1 MPAVSQKIR
10 TGLVELRTPIGSVYV
25 SPSFWERIYLLWTF
39 RNFQS
44 LPKLVLNRHQQHLI
58 DKLCR
63 EAIVSR
69 NGPIARARV
78 IGAVE
83 NVYLMPDRKTEA
95 AAPTSKLVE
104 LETTSADVAALRA
117 VGSEGIS
124 IRSNRA
130 AYNRIDVGR
139 RLHRQSVKVQ
149 YISAP
154 KPDSAEQSET
164 KEASPASVDSDA
176 RRTWSRNR
184 VGWALVAACGAAL
197 LAILFDFR
205 EVRLAPPIT
214 VPQVAIEAHESAL
227 SIPSAAVA
235 PPEKVQQSMPA
246 ERRQPTTITALK
258 PSSPV
263 VSSRQHESTQR
274 KAVLLPRQSVATMDS
289 TPRERLQVAE
299 APERGFSYPVLPNP
313 TLTGEVSLKA
323 VIGADGTVTEVDVLS
338 GKPALA
344 AAAVRAVRH
353 WRYRSHELKGHAVEA
368 ETNIVI
374 SFVASDAVSISFPA
388 ERMSART
395 APIPE
400 PTLPATNNPATL
412 GPVSTTNATD

>member
-1 MPAVSQKIR
+1 MPAVPQKIR
-10 TGLVELRTPIGSVYV
+10 TGLLELRTRIGSVYV

-44 LPKLVLNRHQQHLI
+44 LPKQVLNRHQQHLI

-63 EAIVSR
+63 AAIVSR
-69 NGPIARARV
+69 NGPIARARI

-104 LETTSADVAALRA
+104 LGATSADVGALRA

-139 RLHRQSVKVQ
+139 LHRQSANVQ
-149 YISAP
+149 YISAL
-154 KPDSAEQSET
+154 KRDSAEQSET
-164 KEASPASVDSDA
+164 REASPASVDSDA

-184 VGWALVAACGAAL
+184 VGWALVAASGAAL

-205 EVRLAPPIT
+205 EGRLTPRIT
-214 VPQVAIEAHESAL
+214 VAIEAHEPAL
-227 SIPSAAVA
+227 SIPSAAAA
-235 PPEKVQQSMPA
+235 PPDKVQQSMPA

-263 VSSRQHESTQR
+263 VSSRQHESAQR
-274 KAVLLPRQSVATMDS
+274 NAVILPRQNVATMDS
-289 TPRERLQVAE
+289 TPRERLQVAG
-299 APERGFSYPVLPNP
+299 APESGFSYPVAPNP

-323 VIGADGTVTEVDVLS
+323 VIGTDGTVTEVDVLS
-338 GKPALA
+338 GKRALA
-344 AAAVRAVRH
+344 GAAARAVRH
-353 WRYRSHELKGHAVEA
+353 WRYRPHELKGHAVEA

-374 SFVASDAVSISFPA
+374 SFVASDAVSVSFPA
-388 ERMSART
+388 AR
-395 APIPE
+395 
-400 PTLPATNNPATL
+400 
-412 GPVSTTNATD
+412 

>member
-1 MPAVSQKIR
+1 MPAVPQKIR
-10 TGLVELRTPIGSVYV
+10 TGLLELRTRIGSVYV

-44 LPKLVLNRHQQHLI
+44 LPKQVLNRHQQHLI

-63 EAIVSR
+63 AAIVSR
-69 NGPIARARV
+69 NGPIARARI

-104 LETTSADVAALRA
+104 LGATSADVGALRA

-139 RLHRQSVKVQ
+139 LHRQSANVQ
-149 YISAP
+149 YISAL
-154 KPDSAEQSET
+154 KRDSAEQSET
-164 KEASPASVDSDA
+164 REASPASVDSDA

-205 EVRLAPPIT
+205 EGRLTPRIT
-214 VPQVAIEAHESAL
+214 VAIEAHEPAL
-227 SIPSAAVA
+227 SIPSAAAA
-235 PPEKVQQSMPA
+235 PPDKVQQSMPA

-263 VSSRQHESTQR
+263 VSSRQHESAQR
-274 KAVLLPRQSVATMDS
+274 NAVILPRQNVATMDS
-289 TPRERLQVAE
+289 TPRERLQVAG
-299 APERGFSYPVLPNP
+299 APESGFSYPVAPNP

-323 VIGADGTVTEVDVLS
+323 VIGTDGTVTEVDVLS
-338 GKPALA
+338 GKRALA
-344 AAAVRAVRH
+344 GAAVRAVRH
-353 WRYRSHELKGHAVEA
+353 WRYRPHELKGHAVEA

-374 SFVASDAVSISFPA
+374 SFVASDAVSVSFPA
-388 ERMSART
+388 AR
-395 APIPE
+395 
-400 PTLPATNNPATL
+400 
-412 GPVSTTNATD
+412 

>member
-1 MPAVSQKIR
+1 MPAVPQKIR
-10 TGLVELRTPIGSVYV
+10 TGLLELRTRIGSVYV

-44 LPKLVLNRHQQHLI
+44 LPKQVLNRHQQHLI

-63 EAIVSR
+63 AAIVSR
-69 NGPIARARV
+69 NGPIARARI

-104 LETTSADVAALRA
+104 LGATSADVGALRA

-139 RLHRQSVKVQ
+139 LHRQSANVQ
-149 YISAP
+149 YISAL
-154 KPDSAEQSET
+154 KRDSAEQSET
-164 KEASPASVDSDA
+164 REASPASVDSDA

-205 EVRLAPPIT
+205 EGRLTPRIT
-214 VPQVAIEAHESAL
+214 VAIEAHEPAL
-227 SIPSAAVA
+227 SIPSAAAA
-235 PPEKVQQSMPA
+235 PPDKVQQSMPA

-263 VSSRQHESTQR
+263 VSSRQHESAQR
-274 KAVLLPRQSVATMDS
+274 NAVILPRQNVATMDS
-289 TPRERLQVAE
+289 TPRERLQVAG
-299 APERGFSYPVLPNP
+299 APESGLSYPVAPNP
-313 TLTGEVSLKA
+313 TQTGEVSLKA
-323 VIGADGTVTEVDVLS
+323 VIGTDGTVTEVDVLS
-338 GKPALA
+338 GKRALA
-344 AAAVRAVRH
+344 GAAVRAVRH
-353 WRYRSHELKGHAVEA
+353 WRYRPHELKGHAVEA

-388 ERMSART
+388 AR
-395 APIPE
+395 
-400 PTLPATNNPATL
+400 
-412 GPVSTTNATD
+412 

>member
-1 MPAVSQKIR
+1 MSAVPQKIR
-10 TGLVELRTPIGSVYV
+10 TGLVELRTHMGSVYV

-44 LPKLVLNRHQQHLI
+44 LPKQVLNRHQQHLI

-63 EAIVSR
+63 AAIVSR
-69 NGPIARARV
+69 NGPIARTSI

-95 AAPTSKLVE
+95 AAPTSKVVE
-104 LETTSADVAALRA
+104 LGTTGADVAALRA

-130 AYNRIDVGR
+130 AYNRVDVGR
-139 RLHRQSVKVQ
+139 LHGQNVNVQ

-154 KPDSAEQSET
+154 KQDSAEQSET
-164 KEASPASVDSDA
+164 KEASPASVDLDA

-205 EVRLAPPIT
+205 EGRVAPRIT
-214 VPQVAIEAHESAL
+214 VPQVAIEAHEPAV
-227 SIPSAAVA
+227 SIPSDAAA
-235 PPEKVQQSMPA
+235 QPEKVQQSVPA
-246 ERRQPTTITALK
+246 ERRQPATIPALK
-258 PSSPV
+258 ASSPV
-263 VSSRQHESTQR
+263 VSSGQHESTHGKVVILHQ
-274 KAVLLPRQSVATMDS
+274 QNVATMDS

-299 APERGFSYPVLPNP
+299 APKSGYSYPVAPNP
-313 TLTGEVSLKA
+313 TLTGEVSLRA
-323 VIGADGTVTEVDVLS
+323 VIGTDGAVTEVDVLS
-338 GKPALA
+338 GKRALA
-344 AAAVRAVRH
+344 GAAVRAVRY
-353 WRYRSHELKGHAVEA
+353 WRYRPHELKGHAVEA

-374 SFVASDAVSISFPA
+374 SFVGSDAVSISFPA
-388 ERMSART
+388 AH
-395 APIPE
+395 
-400 PTLPATNNPATL
+400 
-412 GPVSTTNATD
+412 

>member
-1 MPAVSQKIR
+1 MPAVPQKIR
-10 TGLVELRTPIGSVYV
+10 TGLVELRTHIGSVYV

-44 LPKLVLNRHQQHLI
+44 LPKQVLNRHQQHLI

-63 EAIVSR
+63 AAIVSR
-69 NGPIARARV
+69 NGPIARTSI

-117 VGSEGIS
+117 VGSEGIT

-139 RLHRQSVKVQ
+139 LHRQSVNVQ

-154 KPDSAEQSET
+154 KQDSAEQREA

-184 VGWALVAACGAAL
+184 VGWALVAACGAVL
-197 LAILFDFR
+197 LGILFDFR
-205 EVRLAPPIT
+205 EGRLAPRIT
-214 VPQVAIEAHESAL
+214 VPQVAIEAHEPAV
-227 SIPSAAVA
+227 SIPSAAA
-235 PPEKVQQSMPA
+235 AQPERVQQSMPA
-246 ERRQPTTITALK
+246 ERRQPATITALE
-258 PSSPV
+258 PSSPG
-263 VSSRQHESTQR
+263 VSSRQHESSHG
-274 KAVLLPRQSVATMDS
+274 KAVILPQQNVANMDS

-299 APERGFSYPVLPNP
+299 APESGFSYPVAPNP
-313 TLTGEVSLKA
+313 SLTGEVSLKA
-323 VIGADGTVTEVDVLS
+323 VIGTDGTVTEVDVLS
-338 GKPALA
+338 GKRELA
-344 AAAVRAVRH
+344 SAAVRAVRH
-353 WRYRSHELKGHAVEA
+353 WRYRPHELKGHAVEA
-368 ETNIVI
+368 ETNIMI
-374 SFVASDAVSISFPA
+374 SFVGSDAVSISFPA
-388 ERMSART
+388 A
-395 APIPE
+395 
-400 PTLPATNNPATL
+400 L
-412 GPVSTTNATD
+412 

>member
-1 MPAVSQKIR
+1 MPAVPQKIR
-10 TGLVELRTPIGSVYV
+10 TGLVELRTHIGSVYV

-44 LPKLVLNRHQQHLI
+44 LPKQVLNRHQQHLI

-63 EAIVSR
+63 AAIVSR
-69 NGPIARARV
+69 NGPIARTSI

-104 LETTSADVAALRA
+104 LGTTGADVAALRA
-117 VGSEGIS
+117 VGSAGIS

-139 RLHRQSVKVQ
+139 LHRPSVNVQ

-154 KPDSAEQSET
+154 KQDSAEQREA

-184 VGWALVAACGAAL
+184 VGWALVAACGAVL
-197 LAILFDFR
+197 LGILFDFR
-205 EVRLAPPIT
+205 EGRLAPRIT
-214 VPQVAIEAHESAL
+214 VAQVAIEAHEPAV
-227 SIPSAAVA
+227 SIPSAAA
-235 PPEKVQQSMPA
+235 AQPEKVQQSLPA
-246 ERRQPTTITALK
+246 ERRQPATITVLK

-263 VSSRQHESTQR
+263 VSSRQHESTHR
-274 KAVLLPRQSVATMDS
+274 KAVILSQQNVATMDS

-299 APERGFSYPVLPNP
+299 APESGFSYPVAPNP
-313 TLTGEVSLKA
+313 SLTGEVSLKA
-323 VIGADGTVTEVDVLS
+323 VIGTDGTVTEVDVLS
-338 GKPALA
+338 GKRELA
-344 AAAVRAVRH
+344 GAAVRAVRH
-353 WRYRSHELKGHAVEA
+353 WRYRLHELKGHAVEA

-374 SFVASDAVSISFPA
+374 SFVGSDAVSISFPA
-388 ERMSART
+388 A
-395 APIPE
+395 
-400 PTLPATNNPATL
+400 L
-412 GPVSTTNATD
+412 

>member
-1 MPAVSQKIR
+1 MPAVPQKIR
-10 TGLVELRTPIGSVYV
+10 TGLLELRTRIGSVYV
-25 SPSFWERIYLLWTF
+25 SPLFWERIYLLWTF

-44 LPKLVLNRHQQHLI
+44 LPKQVLNRHQQHLI

-63 EAIVSR
+63 AAIVSR
-69 NGPIARARV
+69 NGPIARARI

-104 LETTSADVAALRA
+104 LGATSADVGALRA

-139 RLHRQSVKVQ
+139 LHRQSANVQ
-149 YISAP
+149 YISAL
-154 KPDSAEQSET
+154 KRDSAEQSET
-164 KEASPASVDSDA
+164 REASPASVDSDA

-205 EVRLAPPIT
+205 EGRLTPRIT
-214 VPQVAIEAHESAL
+214 VAIEAHEPAL
-227 SIPSAAVA
+227 SIPSAAAA
-235 PPEKVQQSMPA
+235 PPDKVQQSMPA

-263 VSSRQHESTQR
+263 VSSRQHESAQR
-274 KAVLLPRQSVATMDS
+274 NAVILPRQNVATMDS
-289 TPRERLQVAE
+289 TPRERLQVAG
-299 APERGFSYPVLPNP
+299 APESGFSYPVAPNP

-323 VIGADGTVTEVDVLS
+323 VIGTDGTVTEVDVLS
-338 GKPALA
+338 GKRALA
-344 AAAVRAVRH
+344 GAAARAVRH
-353 WRYRSHELKGHAVEA
+353 WRYRPHELKGHAVEA

-374 SFVASDAVSISFPA
+374 SFVASDAVSVSFPA
-388 ERMSART
+388 AR
-395 APIPE
+395 
-400 PTLPATNNPATL
+400 
-412 GPVSTTNATD
+412 

>member
-10 TGLVELRTPIGSVYV
+10 TGLVELRTHTGSVYV

-44 LPKLVLNRHQQHLI
+44 LPKQVLNSHQQHLI

-63 EAIVSR
+63 AAIVSR
-69 NGPIARARV
+69 NGPIARTSI

-104 LETTSADVAALRA
+104 LGTISADVAALRA

-130 AYNRIDVGR
+130 AYNRIDVGG
-139 RLHRQSVKVQ
+139 LHRQSVNVQ

-154 KPDSAEQSET
+154 KQDSAEQSET

-176 RRTWSRNR
+176 SRTWSRNR
-184 VGWALVAACGAAL
+184 VVWALVAVCGAAL
-197 LAILFDFR
+197 LGILFDFR
-205 EVRLAPPIT
+205 EARLAPRIT
-214 VPQVAIEAHESAL
+214 VPQVAIEAHEPAV
-227 SIPSAAVA
+227 SIPSAAA
-235 PPEKVQQSMPA
+235 AQPEKVQQSMPA
-246 ERRQPTTITALK
+246 ERRQPATITALK

-263 VSSRQHESTQR
+263 VSSRQHESTHG
-274 KAVLLPRQSVATMDS
+274 KAVTLPQQNVATVDS

-299 APERGFSYPVLPNP
+299 APESGFSYPVAPNP

-323 VIGADGTVTEVDVLS
+323 VIGTDGTVTEVDVLS
-338 GKPALA
+338 GKRALA
-344 AAAVRAVRH
+344 GAAVRAVRH
-353 WRYRSHELKGHAVEA
+353 WRYRPHELKGHAVEA

-374 SFVASDAVSISFPA
+374 SFVGSDAVSIRFPA
-388 ERMSART
+388 A
-395 APIPE
+395 
-400 PTLPATNNPATL
+400 L
-412 GPVSTTNATD
+412 

>member
-1 MPAVSQKIR
+1 LEAVMPAVPQKIR
-10 TGLVELRTPIGSVYV
+10 TGLVELRTHIGSVYV

-44 LPKLVLNRHQQHLI
+44 LPKQVLNRHQQHLI

-63 EAIVSR
+63 AAIVSR
-69 NGPIARARV
+69 NGPIARTSI

-104 LETTSADVAALRA
+104 LGTTSADVAALQA

-130 AYNRIDVGR
+130 AYSRIDVG

-154 KPDSAEQSET
+154 KQDSAEQSET
-164 KEASPASVDSDA
+164 KEASPASVHSNA

-184 VGWALVAACGAAL
+184 VGWALVAACGVAL
-197 LAILFDFR
+197 LGILFDFR
-205 EVRLAPPIT
+205 EGRLAARIT
-214 VPQVAIEAHESAL
+214 VPQVAIEAHEPAV
-227 SIPSAAVA
+227 SIPSAAA
-235 PPEKVQQSMPA
+235 AQPEKVQQSMPA
-246 ERRQPTTITALK
+246 ERRQPATITALK

-263 VSSRQHESTQR
+263 VSSRQHETAHS
-274 KAVLLPRQSVATMDS
+274 KAAILPQQNVATMDS
-289 TPRERLQVAE
+289 TPRRLQVAE
-299 APERGFSYPVLPNP
+299 APESGFSYPVAPNP

-323 VIGADGTVTEVDVLS
+323 VIGTDGTVTEVDVLS
-338 GKPALA
+338 GKRALA
-344 AAAVRAVRH
+344 GAAVRAVRH
-353 WRYRSHELKGHAVEA
+353 WRYRHHELKGHAVEA
-368 ETNIVI
+368 ETNMVI
-374 SFVASDAVSISFPA
+374 SFVGSDAVSISFPA
-388 ERMSART
+388 AH
-395 APIPE
+395 
-400 PTLPATNNPATL
+400 
-412 GPVSTTNATD
+412 

>member
-1 MPAVSQKIR
+1 MSAVPQKIR
-10 TGLVELRTPIGSVYV
+10 TGLVELRTHIGSVYV

-44 LPKLVLNRHQQHLI
+44 LPKQVLNRHQQQLI

-63 EAIVSR
+63 TAIVSR
-69 NGPIARARV
+69 NGPIARTSI

-83 NVYLMPDRKTEA
+83 NVYLMPDRETEA

-104 LETTSADVAALRA
+104 MGTTSTDVAALRA

-139 RLHRQSVKVQ
+139 LPRQSVNVQ

-154 KPDSAEQSET
+154 KQDSAEQSET
-164 KEASPASVDSDA
+164 KEANPASMDSGA

-197 LAILFDFR
+197 LGILFDFR
-205 EVRLAPPIT
+205 EGRLAPPIT
-214 VPQVAIEAHESAL
+214 VPQVAIEAHEPASVK
-227 SIPSAAVA
+227 IPSAAA
-235 PPEKVQQSMPA
+235 AQSEKVQQSMPA
-246 ERRQPTTITALK
+246 ERRQPATIIALK
-258 PSSPV
+258 PSSPA
-263 VSSRQHESTQR
+263 VSSRQHESR
-274 KAVLLPRQSVATMDS
+274 LGKAVILPQLNIATMNS

-299 APERGFSYPVLPNP
+299 APVSGFSYPVAPNP

-323 VIGADGTVTEVDVLS
+323 VIGTDGTVTEVDVLS
-338 GKPALA
+338 GKHALA
-344 AAAVRAVRH
+344 GAAARAVRH
-353 WRYRSHELKGHAVEA
+353 WRYRPRELKGHAVEA

-374 SFVASDAVSISFPA
+374 SFVGADAVSISFA
-388 ERMSART
+388 A
-395 APIPE
+395 AH
-400 PTLPATNNPATL
+400 
-412 GPVSTTNATD
+412 

>member
-1 MPAVSQKIR
+1 MPAVPQKIR
-10 TGLVELRTPIGSVYV
+10 TGLLELRTRIGSVYV

-44 LPKLVLNRHQQHLI
+44 LPKQVLNRHQQHLI

-63 EAIVSR
+63 AAIVSR
-69 NGPIARARV
+69 NGPIARARI

-104 LETTSADVAALRA
+104 LGATSADVGALRA

-139 RLHRQSVKVQ
+139 LHRQSANVQ
-149 YISAP
+149 YISAL
-154 KPDSAEQSET
+154 KRDSAEQSET
-164 KEASPASVDSDA
+164 REASPASVDSDA

-205 EVRLAPPIT
+205 EGRLTPRIT
-214 VPQVAIEAHESAL
+214 VAIEAHEPAL
-227 SIPSAAVA
+227 SIPSAAAA
-235 PPEKVQQSMPA
+235 PPDKVQQSMPA

-263 VSSRQHESTQR
+263 VSSRQHESAQR
-274 KAVLLPRQSVATMDS
+274 NAVILPRQNVATMDS
-289 TPRERLQVAE
+289 TPRERLQVAG
-299 APERGFSYPVLPNP
+299 APESGFSYPVAPNP

-323 VIGADGTVTEVDVLS
+323 VIGTDGTVTEVDVLS
-338 GKPALA
+338 GQRALA
-344 AAAVRAVRH
+344 GAAVRAVRH
-353 WRYRSHELKGHAVEA
+353 WRYRPHELKGHAVEA

-374 SFVASDAVSISFPA
+374 SFVASDAVSVSFPA
-388 ERMSART
+388 AR
-395 APIPE
+395 
-400 PTLPATNNPATL
+400 
-412 GPVSTTNATD
+412 

>member
-1 MPAVSQKIR
+1 MPAVQKIR
-10 TGLVELRTPIGSVYV
+10 TGLLELRTRIGSVYV

-44 LPKLVLNRHQQHLI
+44 LPKQVLNRHQQHLI

-63 EAIVSR
+63 AAIVSR
-69 NGPIARARV
+69 NGPIARARI
-78 IGAVE
+78 IGTVE

-104 LETTSADVAALRA
+104 LGATSADVGALRA

-139 RLHRQSVKVQ
+139 LHRQSANVQ
-149 YISAP
+149 YISAL
-154 KPDSAEQSET
+154 KRDSAEQSET
-164 KEASPASVDSDA
+164 REASPASVDSDA

-184 VGWALVAACGAAL
+184 VGWALVAASGAAL

-205 EVRLAPPIT
+205 EGRLTPRIT
-214 VPQVAIEAHESAL
+214 VAIEAHEPAL
-227 SIPSAAVA
+227 SIPSAAAA
-235 PPEKVQQSMPA
+235 PPDKVQQSMPA

-263 VSSRQHESTQR
+263 VSSRQHESAQR
-274 KAVLLPRQSVATMDS
+274 NAVILPRQNVATMDS
-289 TPRERLQVAE
+289 TPRERLQVAG
-299 APERGFSYPVLPNP
+299 APESGFSYPVAPNP

-323 VIGADGTVTEVDVLS
+323 VIGTDGTVTEVDVLS
-338 GKPALA
+338 GKRALA
-344 AAAVRAVRH
+344 GAAARAVRH
-353 WRYRSHELKGHAVEA
+353 WRYRPHELKGHAVEA

-374 SFVASDAVSISFPA
+374 SFVASDAVSVSFPA
-388 ERMSART
+388 AR
-395 APIPE
+395 
-400 PTLPATNNPATL
+400 
-412 GPVSTTNATD
+412 

>member
-1 MPAVSQKIR
+1 MPAVPQKIR
-10 TGLVELRTPIGSVYV
+10 TGLVELRTQIGSVYV

-39 RNFQS
+39 RNFHS
-44 LPKLVLNRHQQHLI
+44 LPKQVLNRHQQQLI

-63 EAIVSR
+63 AAIVSR
-69 NGPIARARV
+69 NGPIARTSI

-104 LETTSADVAALRA
+104 LGATSADVAALRA

-139 RLHRQSVKVQ
+139 LHRQSANVQ

-154 KPDSAEQSET
+154 KQDSEQSET
-164 KEASPASVDSDA
+164 KEASPPSVDSDA

-197 LAILFDFR
+197 LGILFYFR
-205 EVRLAPPIT
+205 EGRLAPRIT
-214 VPQVAIEAHESAL
+214 VPQVAIEAHEPAV
-227 SIPSAAVA
+227 SIPSAAA
-235 PPEKVQQSMPA
+235 AQPEKVQQSMPA
-246 ERRQPTTITALK
+246 ERRQPATITALK

-263 VSSRQHESTQR
+263 VSSRRHESTR
-274 KAVLLPRQSVATMDS
+274 GKVVILPQQNVTTMDS

-299 APERGFSYPVLPNP
+299 APESGFSYPVPPNP
-313 TLTGEVSLKA
+313 ILTGEVSLTA
-323 VIGADGTVTEVDVLS
+323 VIGTDGTVTEVDVLS
-338 GKPALA
+338 GKRALA
-344 AAAVRAVRH
+344 GAAVRAVRH
-353 WRYRSHELKGHAVEA
+353 WRYRLHELKGQAVEA

-374 SFVASDAVSISFPA
+374 SFAGSDAVSISFPA
-388 ERMSART
+388 AH
-395 APIPE
+395 
-400 PTLPATNNPATL
+400 
-412 GPVSTTNATD
+412 

>member
-1 MPAVSQKIR
+1 MPAVPQKIR
-10 TGLVELRTPIGSVYV
+10 TGLVELRTHIGSVYV

-44 LPKLVLNRHQQHLI
+44 LPKQVLNRHQQQLI

-63 EAIVSR
+63 AAIVSR
-69 NGPIARARV
+69 NGPIARTSI

-83 NVYLMPDRKTEA
+83 NVYLMPARKTEA

-104 LETTSADVAALRA
+104 LGTTSADVAALRA

-124 IRSNRA
+124 MRSSRA

-139 RLHRQSVKVQ
+139 LRRQRVNVQ

-154 KPDSAEQSET
+154 KQDSAEQSET
-164 KEASPASVDSDA
+164 KEASPALVDSDA

-197 LAILFDFR
+197 LGILFHFR
-205 EVRLAPPIT
+205 EDRLAPRIT
-214 VPQVAIEAHESAL
+214 APQVAIEAHELAVSM
-227 SIPSAAVA
+227 PSAAA
-235 PPEKVQQSMPA
+235 AQPERVQQSMPA
-246 ERRQPTTITALK
+246 ERIQPATITALK

-263 VSSRQHESTQR
+263 VSSRQHENAQR
-274 KAVLLPRQSVATMDS
+274 KAVILPRQNVATMDS
-289 TPRERLQVAE
+289 TARERLQVAG
-299 APERGFSYPVLPNP
+299 APESGFSYPVAPNP

-323 VIGADGTVTEVDVLS
+323 VIGTDGTVTQVDVLS
-338 GKPALA
+338 GKRALA
-344 AAAVRAVRH
+344 GAAVRAVRH
-353 WRYRSHELKGHAVEA
+353 WRYRPHELKGHAVEA

-374 SFVASDAVSISFPA
+374 SFVASDAVSVSFPA
-388 ERMSART
+388 AR
-395 APIPE
+395 
-400 PTLPATNNPATL
+400 
-412 GPVSTTNATD
+412 